1 MRIPTQLFIAAA
13 LLPALA
19 TLPSQA
25 AIRAVRGPSV
35 ANADSAA
42 LSRTLA
48 SVGPIRAG
56 YVHYF
61 RLTHPDGTLEDQVG
75 IELEDR
81 RIAWSFPG
89 AGVIVSDF
97 ILKGSLT
104 VDGNTIRI
112 EHRYGVR
119 PFRNARDMQALRT
132 ALPQRVAFWVD
143 QETPYC
149 TIREPGQQFCLNC
162 GDFVLHVLFP
172 SASPGTVSLPAELT
186 RRSTASPDDLL
197 LYMIGLYGFPDAQTR
212 LDRLARL
219 DLPGSLRSDLQD
231 MLRQDLAPAA
241 AGTAVARSPAPK
253 KPLSRVV
260 TRSTQR
266 KAL

>member
-1 MRIPTQLFIAAA
+1 MIAAA
-13 LLPALA
+13 LLSALA
-19 TLPSQA
+19 TPPA
-25 AIRAVRGPSV
+25 HAVIRAARGPSA

-48 SVGPIRAG
+48 SVGPVRAG

-119 PFRNARDMQALRT
+119 PFRSARDMQALRA

-149 TIREPGQQFCLNC
+149 IIREPGQPFCLNC

-186 RRSTASPDDLL
+186 RRSTATPDDLL
-197 LYMIGLYGFPDAQTR
+197 LYMIGLYGLPDAQTR

-231 MLRQDLAPAA
+231 MLRQDLVPAA
-241 AGTAVARSPAPK
+241 TGTALARSPAPK